1 MGAGRT
7 VLSRA
12 LTRTIA
18 MGVAAAVAIV
28 FASPAQASADGV
40 EDEFQAGLEALADL
54 TAEVSDAGLE
64 AVVDAAD
71 VTPAQEAVLEELV
84 DPTLEM
90 DDGVDLAAMSAATL
104 EADGD
109 GVSAS
114 VVDLTSGVEVG
125 FTVESESVDSA
136 EPGLAVGDLAPSETV
151 VAHTTA
157 TGVQMVYVMEDSSAS
172 TTFDIDVALPEGYE
186 WAAADDGGLV
196 LVPLGGSV
204 PEPEPEPELTEAELA
219 AMIDALPTL
228 TEEELAVADAA
239 QADAPYVADASAP
252 AGSLAAPWAVDA
264 TGAALPTWY
273 EVTDTG
279 VRQHV
284 DTTGAVF
291 PVVADPSWV
300 WWVGT
305 IATCVAEVALLFAGG
320 AAVVAKFAKAE
331 KLIKASKTLLA
342 AYNKLGGK
350 INDVL
355 KWIRKYV
362 KDRSSMTKSQIK
374 AVEGFMVSAGSFI
387 IVGVLGLGGC
397 WDIYREVS

>member
-12 LTRTIA
+12 LTRTVA
-18 MGVAAAVAIV
+18 MGVAAAVAIA
-28 FASPAQASADGV
+28 FASPAQASDQGID
-40 EDEFQAGLEALADL
+40 DEFQAGLSAVADL

-71 VTPAQEAVLEELV
+71 VTPAQEAVLEDLV
-84 DPTLEM
+84 DPTIEM
-90 DDGVDLAAMSAATL
+90 DDGVDLATMNAATL
-104 EADGD
+104 EADVD

-125 FTVESESVDSA
+125 FAVEGESAVAAD
-136 EPGLAVGDLAPSETV
+136 PGLAVGDLAPSETV
-151 VAHTTA
+151 VAHTTS
-157 TGVQMVYVMEDSSAS
+157 TGVQMVYVMEDDAAS

-196 LVPLGGSV
+196 LVPLGGAV
-204 PEPEPEPELTEAELA
+204 PAPEPELTEAELA

-239 QADAPYVADASAP
+239 QADAPYVADATAP

-331 KLIKASKTLLA
+331 RLIKASKTLLA